1 MSWGSGETAAMSDF
15 LNWQEAYEAG
25 AAVCG
30 GKGYNLARLA
40 RYGFRVP
47 RGGVLPAGA
56 PLAEIRGGLE
66 RLGLADVKVAVRS
79 SATGEDSARAS
90 FAGMHRSF
98 LNVSGVAAVEQAAQG
113 CIDSLQTP
121 EAIAYRR
128 RMGFRDE
135 EVRCAVVVC
144 EMVNARSAGVA
155 FSCDPATGRRDLIL
169 IDAAEGLGE
178 AVASGRVNPARMIW
192 RNRCGVLSRLDGG
205 APSGPGQPWLPAP
218 VEEELAHLV
227 WRVHWALGEGQDP
240 QDIEWAY
247 DGERLWLLQAR
258 PVTGLSRPGWPET
271 AALPRYWSTA
281 NLKDSLPGVICELS
295 WSTLSDIVGEVLW
308 AAPKAVGYPI
318 PPGMEVVR
326 RYQGRVFFDLTM
338 MQWGFYDSLGI
349 LPADVVKTV
358 GGHQPEIPVPPNP
371 LKGPMGS
378 RRALAGLRLLRK
390 IWNYPAK
397 ARPAIESHFNYQ
409 RSLLPADWTGFS
421 RAELDHAMAQI
432 VNAQNSFLP
441 VAGLA
446 NGSSGPW
453 QLALDAMVKDADLIG
468 RLQAGTGGVASAEP
482 GYRLY
487 DIAQGKSTLEEF
499 LHDFGHRGV
508 YDCHVLNPRW
518 AEDPS
523 WIVEQVQRIRENP
536 PARDPRETA
545 AEVRRQAER
554 ELKQRFGWR
563 THLVLWLVR
572 RLQAAMVVREAAKSA
587 MISLLL
593 PTRRMVLEI
602 GRRLVAAGHL
612 DSPEQALELA
622 FTDLSCWLRGYW
634 DGAGARELTRDRSK
648 RRERWLTE
656 TAPDLITEEPDGRFA
671 TAAPPPA
678 RLPVSGVWSG
688 ISVSPGTASGAARIV
703 HSPTDAAHLQ
713 PGDILVAPSTDPG
726 WTPLFLRASAI
737 VMETGGF
744 LSHGAIVAREY
755 GIPAVANVPGILNT
769 LQEGEIITVDGSA
782 GRVIR
787 QRGEKGT
794 DAFPARPAN
803 ASVPFSGT

>member
-1 MSWGSGETAAMSDF
+1 MSAF

-25 AAVCG
+25 VAVCG

-56 PLAEIRGGLE
+56 PLSEIRHGLE
-66 RLGLADVKVAVRS
+66 RLGLADAKVAVRS

-98 LNVSGVAAVEQAAQG
+98 LNVSGVAAVLEAAQR
-113 CIDSLQTP
+113 CIDSLETP

-144 EMVNARSAGVA
+144 EMVDARSAGVA
-155 FSCDPATGRRDLIL
+155 FSCDPATGRRDLIS
-169 IDAAEGLGE
+169 IDAAEGLGD
-178 AVASGRVNPARMIW
+178 AVVSGRVNPQRMIW
-192 RNRCGVLSRLDGG
+192 RNQDGLLSRQGG
-205 APSGPGQPWLPAP
+205 GVPSGPGRALLPAP
-218 VEEELAHLV
+218 IEEELAHLV
-227 WRVHWALGEGQDP
+227 ERVHWALGEAPDP

-247 DGERLWLLQAR
+247 DGEHLWLLQAR
-258 PVTGLSRPGWPET
+258 PVTTLPRAGWPET

-295 WSTLSDIVGEVLW
+295 WSILSDIVGDVLW
-308 AAPKAVGYPI
+308 AAPKAVGYEI
-318 PPGMEVVR
+318 PLGMEVVR
-326 RYQGRVFFDLTM
+326 RFQGRVYFDLTM
-338 MQWGFYDSLGI
+338 MQWAFYDSLGI

-371 LKGPMGS
+371 LKGPMGH
-378 RRALAGLRLLRK
+378 RRTLAGLRLVRQ

-397 ARPAIESHFNYQ
+397 ARDPIEKLWNYQ
-409 RSLLPADWTGFS
+409 RSLEPADWTSFS
-421 RAELDHAMAQI
+421 RMELRRAMARTIEAQI
-432 VNAQNSFLP
+432 PFLP

-453 QLALDAMVKDADLIG
+453 QLALDGLVKDADLIA
-468 RLQAGTGGVASAEP
+468 RLQAGAGGVASAEP

-487 DIAQGKSTLEEF
+487 EIARGKSTLEEF

-508 YDCHVLNPRW
+508 YDCHLLNPRW

-523 WIVEQVQRIRENP
+523 WILEQVQRIRENP

-554 ELKQRFGWR
+554 ELKRRFGWR
-563 THLVLWLVR
+563 TPLLLWLVR
-572 RLQAAMVVREAAKSA
+572 RLRAAVAVREAAKSA
-587 MISLLL
+587 LISLML

-612 DSPEQALELA
+612 DSPEQTLDFAFIDLE
-622 FTDLSCWLRGYW
+622 CWLRGYW
-634 DGAGARELTRDRSK
+634 DGAGARELARDRSQ
-648 RRERWLTE
+648 RRERWLAE
-656 TAPDLITEEPDGRFA
+656 TAPDLITEEPDGRLAA
-671 TAAPPPA
+671 TAHPQDSRPE
-678 RLPVSGVWSG
+678 SGAWSG
-688 ISVSPGTASGAARIV
+688 ISVSPGTASGPARIV
-703 HSPTDAAHLQ
+703 QSPTDAAHLRQ
-713 PGDILVAPSTDPG
+713 GDILVAPSTDPG

-755 GIPAVANVPGILNT
+755 GIPAVANVPGILNA
-769 LQEGEIITVDGSA
+769 LQDGETITVDGSA

-787 QRGEKGT
+787 HR
-794 DAFPARPAN
+794 AA
-803 ASVPFSGT
+803 